1 MVKKAHIVKKSCIC
15 VNKYGTKSIEVITM
29 PLTMKRISAADLHDR
44 MTSENRPVLI
54 NALSEEAF
62 EAKRIPGSINITEHN
77 LECATNVIPD
87 KDQDIVVYCASTDCD
102 ASPKLAEKL
111 IDMGYNNVWDFEEG
125 LSGWRSEGYNLTGTD
140 VS

>member
-1 MVKKAHIVKKSCIC
+1 
-15 VNKYGTKSIEVITM
+15 M
-29 PLTMKRISAADLHDR
+29 PLTMQRISATDLHDR
-44 MTSENRPVLI
+44 MTNENRPVLI

-87 KDQDIVVYCASTDCD
+87 KDQDIVVYCANADCD

-111 IDMGYNNVWDFEEG
+111 TDMGYNNIWDFEEG
-125 LSGWRSEGYNLTGTD
+125 LAGWRSEGYSLTGTD